1 MNTTV
6 KRIVAAC
13 CLIGILLIAM
23 NYSLFD
29 AFALSLCAGGLVW
42 VLFDRRIENLKTQ
55 LAILESGERGLQESV
70 EGLYRG
76 ETVFQESV
84 GGLGQQLDSLHEST
98 DALHETVDKLHRRV
112 EYHSEW
118 CQSLQDMIG
127 AQRRTTYSSSG
138 E

>member
-13 CLIGILLIAM
+13 CLIGILLIAV
-23 NYSLFD
+23 NYSLVD
-29 AFALSLCAGGLVW
+29 AFALSLCAGGFVW

-55 LAILESGERGLQESV
+55 VAILRRGKTDIQESV

-76 ETVFQESV
+76 EAISQESV
-84 GGLGQQLDSLHEST
+84 EALSQRIDTLHESV
-98 DALHETVDKLHRRV
+98 DALYETVDKLSRRV

-118 CQSLQDMIG
+118 CQNLQEMIHPRHRAG
-127 AQRRTTYSSSG
+127 G
-138 E
+138 